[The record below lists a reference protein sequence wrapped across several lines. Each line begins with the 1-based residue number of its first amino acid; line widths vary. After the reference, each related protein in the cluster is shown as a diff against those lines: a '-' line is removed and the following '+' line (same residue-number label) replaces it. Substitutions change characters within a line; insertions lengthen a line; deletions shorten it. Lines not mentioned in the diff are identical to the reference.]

1 MNISKIFSNILF
13 LLWVVLLGYRINLV
27 GSISITELLVIT
39 QIPRLWKLC
48 EKLKFKELLD
58 VRLLFILLILA
69 QAISEF
75 LLGNTFINAIKG
87 IMVTIM
93 AFFLM
98 CFFTEKLIKTPSLII
113 WIPLGRVISLLIF
126 GDQFGYAEQGD
137 ITFFKFYVAPIVCN
151 FACFLTVFSKW
162 KWIKANVV
170 LFLTCVSL
178 FVIVGGARSL
188 GFTLLFT
195 ALVVQIVNLQKRIS
209 LRKFLLWCIPFLLVF
224 QIFYAFVY
232 VPKVKSGEWGSE
244 QNRAQL
250 AQIDYSKN
258 SLMMIV
264 AARSDFF
271 VTTQAFLD
279 APILGHGN
287 LAEDTTLKY
296 TYMAL
301 RIAGDDGMPNCDN
314 GYPQIPTHSIL
325 MGYGSRY
332 GIAALIIFTIIFL
345 KMIAFAF
352 KTFSPKSVFLPILV
366 YSMIFSIQAILFSP
380 PAILKNSA
388 ALYWALIMA
397 LFYLKKYNRNKND
410 KNEIACSN
418 CNL

>member
-1 MNISKIFSNILF
+1 MKNSILF
-13 LLWVVLLGYRINLV
+13 LMSVILLGYRINLV
-27 GSISITELLVIT
+27 GSISITELFVIT

-48 EKLKFKELLD
+48 AKYKFKELLD
-58 VRLLFILLILA
+58 VRSLFLFLILS
-69 QAISEF
+69 QAVSEF
-75 LLGNTFINAIKG
+75 LLGNSFVNAIKG
-87 IMVTIM
+87 IMVTVM
-93 AFFLM
+93 SFFLM
-98 CFFTEKLIKTPSLII
+98 CFFLEKLINDTSLVK
-113 WIPLGRVISLLIF
+113 WIPLGNVISLLIF
-126 GDQFGYAEQGD
+126 GDQFGFAEQGD
-137 ITFFKFYVAPIVCN
+137 ITFFKFYIAPIVCN
-151 FACFLTVFSKW
+151 LACLLTVFSKW

-250 AQIDYSKN
+250 ANIDYSKN

-287 LAEDTTLKY
+287 LTEDTTLKY
-296 TYMAL
+296 TYMAMK
-301 RIAGDDGMPNCDN
+301 IAGDEGIPNCDE

-332 GIAALIIFTIIFL
+332 GIIALVIFIILFFKIIE
-345 KMIAFAF
+345 FAF

-366 YSMIFSIQAILFSP
+366 YSMIFSIQTILFSP

>member
-1 MNISKIFSNILF
+1 MKNTILF
-13 LLWVVLLGYRINLV
+13 IMSVILLGYRINLV
-27 GSISITELLVIT
+27 GSISITELFVIT

-48 EKLKFKELLD
+48 AKYKFKELFD
-58 VRLLFILLILA
+58 IRTLFLCLILS
-69 QAISEF
+69 QTVSEF
-75 LLGNTFINAIKG
+75 LLGNSFINALKG
-87 IMVTIM
+87 IMVTVM

-98 CFFTEKLIKTPSLII
+98 CFFYEKLINDTSLIK
-113 WIPLGRVISLLIF
+113 WIPLGNVISLLIF
-126 GDQFGYAEQGD
+126 GDQFGYADQGD
-137 ITFFKFYVAPIVCN
+137 VTFFKFYIAPIVCN
-151 FACFLTVFSKW
+151 LACFVTLLSKW
-162 KWIKANVV
+162 EWIKSNTV
-170 LFLTCVSL
+170 LFLTYVSL
-178 FVIVGGARSL
+178 FIIIGGARSL

-195 ALVVQIVNLQKRIS
+195 ALIVQIVNLQKSIS

-296 TYMAL
+296 TYMAMKL
-301 RIAGDDGMPNCDN
+301 VGDEGIPNCDE

-332 GIAALIIFTIIFL
+332 GIIALIIFTILFFKI
-345 KMIAFAF
+345 IEFAF
-352 KTFSPKSVFLPILV
+352 KAFNPKSIYLPILA
-366 YSMIFSIQAILFSP
+366 YSLIFSIQAILFAP

-388 ALYWALIMA
+388 ALYWALILA
-397 LFYLKKYNRNKND
+397 IFYIKKYNNKKND
-410 KNEIACSN
+410 KSKTAY
-418 CNL
+418 CNRNLQIEHQ

>member
-27 GSISITELLVIT
+27 GSISITELFVIT

-69 QAISEF
+69 QAFSEF

-98 CFFTEKLIKTPSLII
+98 CFFTEKLIKTPSLIM

-126 GDQFGYAEQGD
+126 GDQFGFAEQGE

-170 LFLTCVSL
+170 LFLIYVSL
-178 FVIVGGARSL
+178 FVIIGGARSL
-188 GFTLLFT
+188 GFTLLFS
-195 ALVVQIVNLQKRIS
+195 ALVVQIVNLQKSIS

-224 QIFYAFVY
+224 QVFYAFVY
-232 VPKVKSGEWGSE
+232 VPKVKGGEWGSE

-301 RIAGDDGMPNCDN
+301 RIAGDEGMPNCDN

-332 GIAALIIFTIIFL
+332 GIAALIIFTIILF

-352 KTFSPKSVFLPILV
+352 KTFSPKTVFLPILV

-388 ALYWALIMA
+388 ALYWALIIAM
-397 LFYLKKYNRNKND
+397 FYLKKYNRNKND
-410 KNEIACSN
+410 KNEITCSN